1 MMMTT
6 AAVVRRRVGGAV
18 CRLYS
23 ANADI
28 SDKLAILDC
37 SLKLVHKCGWTQE
50 TIHTAVQELGLPT
63 AAYTVVDRGVYDLVE
78 HFTNRRRDYVI
89 SHVRQ
94 LPSMVAGSDKP
105 IDRVHAALDAHISFV
120 QPYLKSWPS
129 ALAIMAEPA
138 LWTSTSSSL
147 LGIAD
152 DMCLLEDVKAF
163 RIDWYSERILAVY
176 LFASTEV
183 YMLGDSS
190 NDLSDTRYRE
200 HIGACVVLAIASHLP
215 LSHHDALLL
224 VETSPLGMWLSTG
237 T

>member
-1 MMMTT
+1 MMMKTT
-6 AAVVRRRVGGAV
+6 VQVIVKSNVGATV

-23 ANADI
+23 VNANI
-28 SDKLAILDC
+28 SSDKLAILDC
-37 SLKLVHKCGWTQE
+37 SLKHVHQFGWTQD
-50 TIHTAVQELGLPT
+50 TIHAAVEELGLHT
-63 AAYTVVDRGVYDLVE
+63 SAHAVVDRGVYDLVE
-78 HFTNRRRDYVI
+78 HFTNRRREYVI
-89 SHVRQ
+89 STVSQ
-94 LPSMVAGSDKP
+94 LPAMTLPDSDKP
-105 IDRVHAALDAHISFV
+105 VDRIQAALDAHISFV

-183 YMLGDSS
+183 YMLADSS
-190 NDLSDTRYRE
+190 HELSDTR
-200 HIGACVVLAIASHLP
+200 
-215 LSHHDALLL
+215 
-224 VETSPLGMWLSTG
+224 
-237 T
+237 